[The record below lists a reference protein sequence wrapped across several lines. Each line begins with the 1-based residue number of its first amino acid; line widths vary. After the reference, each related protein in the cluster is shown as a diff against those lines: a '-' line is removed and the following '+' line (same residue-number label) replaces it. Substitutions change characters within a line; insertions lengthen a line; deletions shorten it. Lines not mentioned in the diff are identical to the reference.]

1 MAVALP
7 IDTPRASR
15 ARREWA
21 RHRAGILFVLPAF
34 LVYALFVI
42 YPFLQSFYLSL
53 TDWNGIA
60 ADKNFV
66 GLDNFRELAND
77 SLLWT
82 SLRHNLIWVVLGTVG
97 PMVVGFFLAVLLWS
111 RPVGVTFF
119 RTVYFMP
126 QVLSPVII
134 AIVWQWIYNPIFGI
148 LNKGLDRVGLE
159 GVSRGW
165 IGDPD
170 FALYAVL
177 VAAIWAETGF
187 VFVIF
192 LAGLQNVSRDLLDA
206 AMIDGANAWRRFWNV
221 VVPQMSN
228 VVTVVTALLLVG
240 GFSVFDIVFVMTG
253 GGPNN
258 ATELIA
264 TYTYKE
270 AFTQNRTGYAASL
283 SLVITVLS
291 LIASITFIRLRER
304 GDNA

>member
-7 IDTPRASR
+7 IQPPRASR
-15 ARREWA
+15 ARRQWA
-21 RHRAGILFVLPAF
+21 RHRAGFLFVLPAF

-53 TDWNGIA
+53 TDWNGISA
-60 ADKNFV
+60 EKSFV
-66 GLDNFRELAND
+66 GLDNFRELARD

-82 SLRHNLIWVVLGTVG
+82 SLRHNLIWVAVGTVG
-97 PMVVGFFLAVLLWS
+97 PMVIGFFLAVLLWS
-111 RPVGVTFF
+111 RPFGFTLF

-148 LNKGLDRVGLE
+148 LNKGLDRIGLE
-159 GVSRGW
+159 SVSRGW

-177 VAAIWAETGF
+177 AAAIWAETGF

-206 AMIDGANAWRRFWNV
+206 AMIDGANAWQRFWNV

-228 VVTVVTALLLVG
+228 VITVVTALLLVG

-291 LIASITFIRLRER
+291 LIASVTFIRLRER